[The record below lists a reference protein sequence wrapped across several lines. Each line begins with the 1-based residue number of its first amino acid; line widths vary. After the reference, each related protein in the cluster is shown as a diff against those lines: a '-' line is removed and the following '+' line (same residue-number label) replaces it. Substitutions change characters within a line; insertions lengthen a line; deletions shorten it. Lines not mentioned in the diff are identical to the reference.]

1 MWKKGIE
8 GGRERER
15 EGGRGQEIAKNS
27 ENDRIIATAF
37 NMSQSH
43 DYNADWKKQGM
54 KNTYSMFP
62 FTLGSKHPKSLL

>member
-1 MWKKGIE
+1 MWKKGIK
-8 GGRERER
+8 GGREGER
-15 EGGRGQEIAKNS
+15 EGGRGQEIAKN
-27 ENDRIIATAF
+27 TAF

-43 DYNADWKKQGM
+43 DYDADWKKQSM